1 MGRRAATTGVPRGIS
16 VNPSGPLGRTDG
28 VWRASDEALLAGLAA
43 GDDEAAVVFVRRYQR
58 RVFGLAVTL
67 VGDRALADDIAQEAM
82 VRAWRH
88 AGAFDV
94 RRGSVT
100 TWLLAI
106 TRNLAID
113 ALRAARVKPVPDDV
127 LIAAMPVTG
136 DGPADA
142 SVAVDELQRVA
153 RALGALPVEQRRA
166 LLLARLR
173 GLTAAELAEHEG
185 IPLGTAKT
193 RIRTA
198 LIRLRDQ
205 MEQEADA

>member
-1 MGRRAATTGVPRGIS
+1 MDVDGTTSDERRGIAD
-16 VNPSGPLGRTDG
+16 NPAGGSPRTAL

-43 GDDEAAVVFVRRYQR
+43 GDADAAVAFVRRYQR

-67 VGDRALADDIAQEAM
+67 LGDRDLADDIAQEAL

-88 AGAFDV
+88 AAAFDA
-94 RRGSVT
+94 RRGSVA

-113 ALRAARVKPVPDDV
+113 ALRARRSRPTADEVLALSLPPVPDRAAEAS
-127 LIAAMPVTG
+127 IASDEARRM
-136 DGPADA
+136 ADA
-142 SVAVDELQRVA
+142 LA
-153 RALGALPVEQRRA
+153 RLPEEQRRA
-166 LLLARLR
+166 LVLTRLH

-193 RIRTA
+193 RIRTG
-198 LIRLRDQ
+198 LLRLRDSL
-205 MEQEADA
+205 QEVGA